1 MTKKQLEA
9 AKQEA
14 REAYIDCWIDD
25 FEKARY
31 RRNLDYRST
40 QMSINDCYEVT
51 KQAVEEYNN
60 YSTEHVFGILKRK
73 KNMEGVKVCLAREG
87 SVALYFSG
95 TKKQMVSIKREA
107 NKMGCDECDKDGNG
121 IRMWWD

>member
-1 MTKKQLEA
+1 MTKKQLLK
-9 AKQEA
+9 AKEEA

-25 FEKARY
+25 FEKTRF
-31 RRNLDYRST
+31 RRNLDYVSVP
-40 QMSINDCYEVT
+40 MSIDDCYEVT

-60 YSTEHVFGILKRK
+60 YSTERVFGILKRK
-73 KNMEGVKVCLAREG
+73 KNMEGAKVCLAREG

-95 TKKQMVSIKREA
+95 TEAQMTSIKGEA
-107 NKMGCDECDKDGNG
+107 NKMGCDECDKDGDG